1 MQVSILIKCAA
12 NIIHVGRAN
21 TDLFI
26 RLKALES
33 HKLLKLEMPVAMFT
47 QDPQW
52 QKLWVL
58 QCEARTK
65 GVVLELRYQVEGC
78 LRSLQKSKRVG
89 GARLTWNDLQKT
101 PMLFHEIL
109 FSLPEKRFSLDSH
122 RHPHQLRLGIS
133 LTPAVQVRIICWL
146 CHVIRCVSNAIEFS
160 VLGTMHP
167 GTIHFKKPR
176 ALWFR
181 FRRQFTLQKGL
192 CLRLTTKVNHNY
204 SFSHLHFSVH
214 ILVVVVDG
222 AARYL
227 FHKLIL
233 V

>member
-12 NIIHVGRAN
+12 NILHVGRAN

-52 QKLWVL
+52 QKLWIL

-133 LTPAVQVRIICWL
+133 ITPAVQVRIIWWL

-160 VLGTMHP
+160 VLRNYAP
-167 GTIHFKKPR
+167 
-176 ALWFR
+176 WNSS
-181 FRRQFTLQKGL
+181 LQEMKNTVVQIQKAVY
-192 CLRLTTKVNHNY
+192 TTKVVVVFNHQNQPRLWFF
-204 SFSHLHFSVH
+204 SFT
-214 ILVVVVDG
+214 LVVCISLWLWLWWMVRLG
-222 AARYL
+222 FY
-227 FHKLIL
+227 ITS
-233 V
+233 

>member
-33 HKLLKLEMPVAMFT
+33 HKLLKLERPVAMFT

-78 LRSLQKSKRVG
+78 LRSLHKSKRVG

-133 LTPAVQVRIICWL
+133 LTPAVQVGII
-146 CHVIRCVSNAIEFS
+146 
-160 VLGTMHP
+160 
-167 GTIHFKKPR
+167 
-176 ALWFR
+176 
-181 FRRQFTLQKGL
+181 
-192 CLRLTTKVNHNY
+192 
-204 SFSHLHFSVH
+204 
-214 ILVVVVDG
+214 
-222 AARYL
+222 
-227 FHKLIL
+227 
-233 V
+233 